1 MLRVAVP
8 NKGSLSE
15 PARSMLRE
23 AGYLRSG
30 MMNDL
35 VVQDPENDTEFFFLR
50 PKDIA
55 IYVGAGTVD
64 LGITGQDMLA
74 DSAAPATQVLD
85 LGFAASAFQLA
96 APVGVAQTVHDLA
109 GKRIAT
115 SYVGL
120 LETWLLAQG
129 VKATIVKL
137 DGAVENAVKLG
148 IADAVAD
155 VVDTGTTMR
164 QAGLEPIGEP
174 ILRSKAQLIRPQ
186 SAQPNQAADTFIHRL
201 EGVIVARSY
210 VIMDYD
216 ISMDL
221 VDAATTI
228 TPGLE
233 SPTVSPLGKEGWVA
247 IRALVPRADTQ
258 RVMDELYQLG
268 GRGIFVSLIHAC
280 RL

>member
-8 NKGSLSE
+8 NKGALSE

-30 MMNDL
+30 MMNEL
-35 VVQDPENDTEFFFLR
+35 VVRDPENDTEFFFLR

-55 IYVGAGTVD
+55 IYVGAGTVN

-74 DSAAPATQVLD
+74 DSAAPATQVLA
-85 LGFAASAFQLA
+85 LGFGASTFQLA
-96 APVGVAQTVHDLA
+96 APIGTADTVADLS
-109 GKRIAT
+109 GRRIAT

-120 LETWLLAQG
+120 LQTWLLGQG
-129 VKATIVKL
+129 VEAIIVKL
-137 DGAVENAVKLG
+137 DGAVENAVRLG

-164 QAGLEPIGEP
+164 LAGLEPIGEP
-174 ILRSKAQLIRPQ
+174 ILRSEAQLIRPQ
-186 SAQPNQAADTFIHRL
+186 LATSNPAADTFIHRL

-216 ISMDL
+216 ISTDL
-221 VDAATTI
+221 IPAATAI

-233 SPTVSPLGKEGWVA
+233 SPTVSPLAQAGWVA
-247 IRALVPRADTQ
+247 IRALVPQADTQ

-268 GRGIFVSLIHAC
+268 ARGIFVSLIHAC